1 MKKKKKKEI
10 MIPQYSR
17 LNSAP
22 STSFLRRSFRTREKC
37 LILLVFLTFCFVC
50 FGGFFYLPDDFGTD
64 KVIKV
69 YKQFQKAGPEI
80 FIPAPPIAHH
90 HGGGGGGHNGM
101 SDEEDPH
108 IVGDRAKL
116 NAKIQEELGDI
127 LEKPD
132 TLIMNHKQTKPQ
144 AAPPLV
150 AAAVIPSSND
160 DNDLIENKGTNGMK
174 FNLVN
179 GEDRDPVNRER
190 RNRVK
195 DVSGFLFFN

>member
-1 MKKKKKKEI
+1 

-17 LNSAP
+17 LTGTP
-22 STSFLRRSFRTREKC
+22 STSSFLRRSFRTREKC

-90 HGGGGGGHNGM
+90 HGHNGM

-108 IVGDRAKL
+108 VVGDRAKL

-132 TLIMNHKQTKPQ
+132 TVMMHNKQTKPQ
-144 AAPPLV
+144 EAPPV
-150 AAAVIPSSND
+150 AAAVVQPIAVDTNQMEG
-160 DNDLIENKGTNGMK
+160 NIGHTNNGMK

-179 GEDRDPVNRER
+179 GEDTDPVAREH

-195 DVSGFLFFN
+195 EVSSVIYFANRILS

>member
-1 MKKKKKKEI
+1 

-17 LNSAP
+17 LTGTP
-22 STSFLRRSFRTREKC
+22 STSSFLRRSFRTREKC

-90 HGGGGGGHNGM
+90 HGHNGM

-108 IVGDRAKL
+108 VAGDRAKL

-132 TLIMNHKQTKPQ
+132 TVLMHNKQSKPQ
-144 AAPPLV
+144 EAPPVV
-150 AAAVIPSSND
+150 AAIAQPHSSDIDQTESKTSHTN
-160 DNDLIENKGTNGMK
+160 NGMK

-179 GEDRDPVNRER
+179 GEDSDPVARER

-195 DVSGFLFFN
+195 EVSSNINYTNETL

>member
-1 MKKKKKKEI
+1 

-90 HGGGGGGHNGM
+90 HGHNNGM

-108 IVGDRAKL
+108 VVGDRAKL

-132 TLIMNHKQTKPQ
+132 TLNINHKHTKPQ

-150 AAAVIPSSND
+150 AAAVPSSNSD
-160 DNDLIENKGTNGMK
+160 DDLTENKGTNGMK

-179 GEDRDPVNRER
+179 GDDPDPVNRER

-195 DVSGFLFFN
+195 EVSKILV